1 MGSTVINTMPP
12 KPLTEP
18 QETSSATTADDE
30 KVCSEPL
37 DKDETDHIDS
47 IIEKL
52 SQKGMKA
59 KPSTP
64 RHDTLRRA
72 SVMVLITK
80 DGKVLLTQRTMKL
93 RSHPGEVCFPGGKQ
107 DEEDKGDD
115 VVTALRETY
124 EECGLDFRHQPPSL
138 PLLCS
143 MPTVESINHLCVTPI
158 VAFVHETADKLNKKL
173 VLNHDEVAHAFWAPL
188 SYFWRVEPDEE
199 YDIEWSGGV
208 FVFRRYNFQY
218 TKTKSFA
225 ITGLTA
231 HMIYEVAKAAFSDD
245 DGETTG
251 STRQRKKPKV
261 N

>member
-1 MGSTVINTMPP
+1 MPP

-72 SVMVLITK
+72 SVMVLIAK
-80 DGKVLLTQRTMKL
+80 DGKVLLTQRAMKL

-124 EECGLDFRHQPPSL
+124 EECGLDFRHQPPTL
-138 PLLCS
+138 QLLCS

-158 VAFVHETADKLNKKL
+158 VAFVQETADKLNEKL
-173 VLNHDEVAHAFWAPL
+173 ILNNDEVAHAFC
-188 SYFWRVEPDEE
+188 SIRHRVKKNKISSIHNKNYWFEISNIVKILPDLDRSCRILADLE
-199 YDIEWSGGV
+199 GV
-208 FVFRRYNFQY
+208 
-218 TKTKSFA
+218 
-225 ITGLTA
+225 
-231 HMIYEVAKAAFSDD
+231 
-245 DGETTG
+245 
-251 STRQRKKPKV
+251 
-261 N
+261 